1 MKAYLKKWWLFILIL
16 AMPVKSMAQE
26 YKIWQFAPE
35 QLPKIDGN
43 ATDWEAVPDSF
54 VISIDRMKED
64 EGRYTSAKKST
75 LDVRVKVAWCAG
87 INRLYFLYEAYDNY
101 WRFSENS
108 LNTEYLRW

>member
-26 YKIWQFAPE
+26 YKIWQFTPE

-75 LDVRVKVAWCAG
+75 LDVRVKVAWSPESIGCIFFTKPMIIIGDLA
-87 INRLYFLYEAYDNY
+87 R
-101 WRFSENS
+101 
-108 LNTEYLRW
+108 TV